1 MAKRAR
7 TTRQIEGSFHGL
19 VAELVDARLQRVD
32 GVDGLLRLL
41 QALQRRVD
49 SLERRLARIGSGGR
63 SGKRSGKRPGRPPL
77 HEACLVEGCGA
88 EHYALGLCSRHY
100 QQWRRG
106 RRDLQEIV
114 DRAKAGAK
122 KKAATK
128 TTAKETTGKGAR
140 KKAATKTTAKKT
152 TGKGARKKAAAR
164 RGGETSRGASRK
176 ASRKSRKKTAR

>member
-140 KKAATKTTAKKT
+140 KKAA
-152 TGKGARKKAAAR
+152 AR